1 MAQWQK
7 QLSDNETL
15 LWKLYQEGIEQQISL
30 GIRQSIPT
38 YVDFFEGRQWPLA
51 TQSTKNLPRPVVNIV
66 KMICRSKKAA
76 ILNTPVKILF
86 KSYSPMVDIDKFNH
100 FYEFVSE
107 SLGQSDLDA
116 RAIDDGIKK
125 GSYFY
130 HYYWDSEK
138 TGIDG
143 KCDGGLMCELID
155 PLNIFF
161 ENPAQLDEQK
171 QDWILVSS
179 RVSVQRIYEMADKDI
194 GKLTI
199 SADDDKT
206 PYSSS
211 LSGKRVT
218 LLTRY
223 FRIDGE
229 VYCERATKD
238 AIINKPFKIAPESI
252 FDDTES
258 KRKKRAPL
266 YPIVCGYYEK
276 KEGSIYGLS
285 EIEGIIPNQKAIN
298 FNLAMSL
305 LNAQECAWGKYI
317 ALPNALKGQK
327 ISNAPGQVLIDYSG
341 TGDGIKK
348 MPEQSLSQIPISITN
363 TLCDLTRTVTGATEV
378 MTGDGFNSGMSGAA
392 IAYLQAQAQMPIEE
406 LKSSYYR
413 AKRKQGF
420 VVAQFLKLYY
430 YEKSFVRQ
438 TADEKGKSKDV
449 LEVFNSS
456 NYKDAVFD
464 VTVKTINGKS
474 ASLASDI
481 SLLDACLNS
490 GNISVETYIK
500 AYPDSAVTNKELL
513 LKLIRE
519 EGLNAN
525 QHS

>member
-1 MAQWQK
+1 MAQWK
-7 QLSDNETL
+7 EMLKNEPTHLWQLYETAL
-15 LWKLYQEGIEQQISL
+15 DGQIPL
-30 GIRQSIPT
+30 GIRQNIPT
-38 YVDFFEGRQWPLA
+38 YVDFYEGRQWPEP

-76 ILNTPVKILF
+76 ILHSPVKVTF
-86 KSYSPMVDIDKFNH
+86 KSYSQMTDTDKFNS
-100 FYEFVSE
+100 FYEFISKAI
-107 SLGQSDLDA
+107 GQDELDK

-130 HYYWDSEK
+130 HYFWDANK
-138 TGIDG
+138 VGIDG
-143 KCDGGLMCELID
+143 KNDGGLNCEIID

-171 QDWILVSS
+171 QEWIMISS
-179 RVSVQRIYEMADKDI
+179 RVSLNRLTQIADSDSNVYDVICEKD
-194 GKLTI
+194 T
-199 SADDDKT
+199 S
-206 PYSSS
+206 PYSVK
-211 LSGKRVT
+211 GKNDRVT

-229 VYCERATKD
+229 VYCERATKNV
-238 AIINKPFKIAPESI
+238 IVNKPFKIAPRRLDEI
-252 FDDTES
+252 GQENKYPKAT
-258 KRKKRAPL
+258 L

-305 LNAQECAWGKYI
+305 LNAQECAWGKFI

-348 MPEQSLSQIPISITN
+348 MSESSLNQFPITITN

-378 MTGDGFNSGMSGAA
+378 ITGDGFGSGMSGAA

-406 LKSSYYR
+406 LKSSFYM

-420 VVAQFLKLYY
+420 VVAQFLRLHY
-430 YEKSFVRQ
+430 YESPFVRSL
-438 TADEKGKSKDV
+438 TDKDGKLRQAFD
-449 LEVFNSS
+449 VFNSS
-456 NYKDAVFD
+456 NYENAIFD
-464 VTVKTINGKS
+464 VSVEAINGKN
-474 ASLASDI
+474 ASLAGDI
-481 SLLDACLNS
+481 SLLDACLSN
-490 GNISVETYIK
+490 GKISLETYIK
-500 AYPDSAVTNKELL
+500 AYPDSAVTNKSALL
-513 LKLIRE
+513 RLIK
-519 EGLNAN
+519 EGEKSIAP
-525 QHS
+525 QG

>member
-1 MAQWQK
+1 MAERQKELNSKETHLWQ
-7 QLSDNETL
+7 
-15 LWKLYQEGIEQQISL
+15 LYQQGISNQISL
-30 GIRQSIPT
+30 GIRQSIPV
-38 YVDFFEGRQWPLA
+38 YVDFYEGRQWPSP

-66 KMICRSKKAA
+66 KMICRGKKAA
-76 ILNTPVKILF
+76 ILNSPVKIMF
-86 KSYSPMVDIDKFNH
+86 KSYSPMVDIDKFND
-100 FYEFVSE
+100 FYDFVAK
-107 SLGQSDLDA
+107 SLGQDELDA

-130 HYYWDSEK
+130 HYYWDSNV

-143 KCDGGLMCELID
+143 RRDGGLMCELID

-161 ENPAQLDEQK
+161 ENPSQLDEQK
-171 QDWILVSS
+171 QEWILVSS
-179 RVSVQRIYEMADKDI
+179 RLSINGLKKIADKDAN
-194 GKLTI
+194 L
-199 SADDDKT
+199 SELSPDNDCL
-206 PYSSS
+206 PYN
-211 LSGKRVT
+211 LNPNGEKITV
-218 LLTRY
+218 LTRY

-229 VYCERATKD
+229 VYCERATKGS
-238 AIINKPFKIAPESI
+238 IINKPFKIAPEPI
-252 FDDTES
+252 LQKEEPD
-258 KRKKRAPL
+258 KLRAPL

-327 ISNAPGQVLIDYSG
+327 VSNAPGQVLIDYSG

-348 MPEQSLSQIPISITN
+348 MPEQSLSQVPIQITN

-378 MTGDGFNSGMSGAA
+378 MTGDGFNSGLSGAA

-430 YEKSFVRQ
+430 YEQAFARHVSYKNEE
-438 TADEKGKSKDV
+438 AKEI
-449 LEVFNSS
+449 LEIFNSS
-456 NYKDAVFD
+456 SYENAVLD
-464 VTVKTINGKS
+464 VTVEAINGKS
-474 ASLASDI
+474 SSVAGDI
-481 SLLDACLNS
+481 SLLDACLNNGS
-490 GNISVETYIK
+490 ISIETYIK
-500 AYPDSAVTNKELL
+500 AYPDSAITSKQEILRLIKEE
-513 LKLIRE
+513 KAA
-519 EGLNAN
+519 AN
-525 QHS
+525 SQV

>member
-1 MAQWQK
+1 MAQWQEMLK
-7 QLSDNETL
+7 EEKTH
-15 LWKLYQEGIEQQISL
+15 LWELYESGLDSQISL
-30 GIRQSIPT
+30 GIRQNIPT
-38 YVDFFEGRQWPLA
+38 YVDFYEGRQWPEP

-76 ILNTPVKILF
+76 ILNAPVKVMF
-86 KSYSPMVDIDKFNH
+86 KSYSPLTDTNKFNS
-100 FYEFVSE
+100 FYEFISKAM
-107 SLGQSDLDA
+107 GQDELDA

-130 HYYWDSEK
+130 HYYWDSTK
-138 TGIDG
+138 AGIDG
-143 KCDGGLMCELID
+143 KRDGGLMCELID

-171 QDWILVSS
+171 QEWIIISS
-179 RVSVQRIYEMADKDI
+179 RVSLKRLEQLADLDSDIYMVHKENDASPYATKGKNDRI
-194 GKLTI
+194 
-199 SADDDKT
+199 
-206 PYSSS
+206 
-211 LSGKRVT
+211 T

-229 VYCERATKD
+229 VYCERATKNV
-238 AIINKPFKIAPESI
+238 IINKPFKIAPRNIE
-252 FDDTES
+252 DNKEECLP
-258 KRKKRAPL
+258 RAPL

-305 LNAQECAWGKYI
+305 LNAQECAWGKFI

-348 MPEQSLSQIPISITN
+348 MPESNLSQFPLTITN

-406 LKSSYYR
+406 LKSSFYR

-420 VVAQFLKLYY
+420 VVAQFLRLYY
-430 YEKSFVRQ
+430 YESAFLRNQRDENGNVREIL
-438 TADEKGKSKDV
+438 D
-449 LEVFNSS
+449 VFNSS
-456 NYKDAVFD
+456 NYENAVFD
-464 VTVKTINGKS
+464 VSVEAVNGKN
-474 ASLASDI
+474 ASVAGDI
-481 SLLDACLNS
+481 SLLDSCLSN
-490 GNISVETYIK
+490 GKISVETYIK
-500 AYPDSAVTNKELL
+500 AYPDCAVTNKESLL
-513 LKLIRE
+513 RLIK
-519 EGLNAN
+519 EGEKSIST
-525 QHS
+525 QE

>member
-1 MAQWQK
+1 MAEWK
-7 QLSDNETL
+7 EMLSDSETH
-15 LWKLYQEGIEQQISL
+15 LWALYRQGIDSQISL

-38 YVDFFEGRQWPLA
+38 YVDFYEGRQWPA
-51 TQSTKNLPRPVVNIV
+51 PTPSTKNLPRPVVNII

-76 ILNTPVKILF
+76 ILNAPVKVLF
-86 KSYSPMVDIDKFNH
+86 KSYSPMTDTEKFND
-100 FYEFVSE
+100 FYEFVTKSI
-107 SLGQSDLDA
+107 GQDELDA

-130 HYYWDSEK
+130 HYYWDVSK
-138 TGIDG
+138 SGIDG
-143 KCDGGLMCELID
+143 KADGGLMCELID

-171 QDWILVSS
+171 QEWILVSS
-179 RVSVQRIYEMADKDI
+179 RVSLSRLAKLADKDFD
-194 GKLTI
+194 LFSI
-199 SADDDKT
+199 SLDEDET
-206 PYSSS
+206 PYSVSAS
-211 LSGKRVT
+211 NAKIT

-229 VYCERATKD
+229 VYCERATKNV
-238 AIINKPFKIAPESI
+238 IVNKPFKIAPRDVDEDNLKEGRI
-252 FDDTES
+252 
-258 KRKKRAPL
+258 KAPL

-305 LNAQECAWGKYI
+305 LNAQECAWGKFI

-348 MPEQSLSQIPISITN
+348 MPEVTQSQVPISITN
-363 TLCDLTRTVTGATEV
+363 TLCDLTRTMTGATEV

-420 VVAQFLKLYY
+420 VIAQFLRLYY
-430 YEKSFVRQ
+430 FEKSFIRRASDTDGVI
-438 TADEKGKSKDV
+438 KDM
-449 LEVFNSS
+449 LDIFSS
-456 NYKDAVFD
+456 SAYEDSVFD
-464 VTVKTINGKS
+464 VSVEAVNGKN
-474 ASLASDI
+474 ASLAGDI
-481 SLLDACLNS
+481 SLLDACLSNGS
-490 GNISVETYIK
+490 ISVETYIK
-500 AYPDSAVTNKELL
+500 AYPDSAVTNKQTL
-513 LKLIRE
+513 LKLIKE
-519 EGLNAN
+519 ERLNSSV
-525 QHS
+525 QG